1 MEINLIYF
9 IVIIIIIV
17 AFSSK
22 YLLKLIRQQSK
33 TVGDY
38 VSFEENNKVIMGQ
51 IVEEINNSVKVE
63 YWDAEGNICIRRT
76 VILDRDELL

>member
-1 MEINLIYF
+1 MNLIYL

-51 IVEEINNSVKVE
+51 IIEEIGNSVKVE
-63 YWDAEGNICIRRT
+63 YWDAESNICIRRT